1 MEAKSFISH
10 TEKGGTD
17 VGIII
22 QDQLIMPPLEMK
34 CFLSKNTIENG
45 EHIPQKILEF
55 LIKTDVLFLV
65 VESRVISSRWV
76 RWEYEFCKKRGI
88 RPIPIVFQRFIPK
101 INQIDWL
108 DSNDKFVMYTGNQ
121 GDLRNEVWNDIDD
134 SKIDLED
141 TAKERNS
148 IELEANSENQ
158 SYFEQEIVKVSGTV
172 KNSLIGTAFLH
183 IPYLKDEYPPIQT
196 KEITTSIIPDDD
208 GNFNFDFPLPVSPVP
223 TQIIQKWFIEI
234 KFDKKSI
241 LIPISICIENKG
253 KEISGDDTAVSPPSE
268 LPTGED
274 GIKEKIAFVSRGTF
288 DSIPKTINEKTIS
301 RDDKISDLLSLL
313 EENDRIVVTGDKGA
327 GKSSLMC
334 QAYEKISEKYTT
346 LFLRCD
352 DYLGIKN
359 YDELN
364 EFIIPEHDFLK
375 SINKISTETEKLVVI
390 FDSLDAISRNEKSMN
405 IFKYFLKMIWGTR
418 RVKTICSVRSYD
430 YEYSPSITQTDW
442 GKRYNLELL
451 TKEERD
457 HTLSELNNPQIS
469 DELKNILNNPLHL
482 KLLSLIL
489 QRSPDADFTK
499 IKDEIELYDEY
510 WNEYVEKLENA
521 EQIRNTLYGIAQEM
535 STKQRVSI
543 LYENLET
550 QNYLQEILSRNIV
563 FRETSTNQ
571 IRFFHHAFLDYVL
584 SKYILSKHEEFVD
597 YIAKDEYN
605 VFLRPTIIFALSML
619 SKRDSLQFV
628 KTLEKILHSDL
639 KYFWKISSLTSLAR
653 IEKFDSESL
662 SSIGDFL
669 SENIVLQRHFLIE
682 IQKQMNSFWFD
693 LWKNSFFVK
702 WASHNNPN
710 SWFIVNYIKSII
722 PMEKDHVSI
731 FKILQ
736 LLVSNSTHN
745 WTKRTAIQISSEI
758 TVENKVEWLTELSTN
773 FDSDI
778 RNGVVETLPN
788 LIESNPETVPEIFK
802 NLFTY
807 VERSDEKTQ
816 SVSYGTMGM
825 TSTKKQDN
833 HMVIWRAGE
842 LFPKLLSKNPE
853 QMIISAI
860 KVFEVLRKRELD
872 EYEGGV
878 IEDHGYVWFEGVS
891 FSDLR
896 DENKL
901 LNHIITYLQN
911 FDATEI
917 TKLIPI
923 FNSTKLATFRSI
935 LIDALVL
942 NKEIFINEIF
952 EQISNPVVY
961 EITTLKRS
969 IRSAIQNI
977 ISMLKEEKILKIL
990 ECIMNIKLT
999 ERELDDEDIKIL
1011 KRLQAEFLSEIP
1023 HELLKEEHIKILDIH
1038 SKSELKYSPSCEF
1051 KTEIGVP
1058 SDEVI
1063 YPKKNP
1069 EEIIAEKIGKELEY
1083 REKIDLLE
1091 SISKYF
1097 AKKTSEVDAEKF
1109 EAIKIFLI
1117 ANIDDEDPKDNAEFE
1132 DSSVITYYGTI
1143 RGLVARCLIQ
1153 LLYHSKDPSL
1163 VENIVKLSN
1172 DPINKVRGEISRAL
1186 NYLFFYDYDLTYSI
1200 TKRYSEDPDVLVQF
1214 FLLEVLRS
1222 IINKNSKHG
1231 IIIIRNLF
1239 STEPKNYRKIQGIEN
1254 FLLYLALYKKEED
1267 AKNLLN
1273 QIIDERLFTPEIRCN
1288 FPFTLKENYLF
1299 KDEFQDE
1306 SLDILYRLLD
1316 DPDNEVREKAAFFTL
1331 NSFEKDESVE
1341 NIKFV
1346 EKIIKHLDRISSEV
1360 ERRPWD
1366 PRLIEELVRFL
1377 DKFWNIIP
1385 EKTVDYLEKIT
1396 DEKIEGYSAYQ
1407 PVFADESVKILT
1419 GLFQYPLLSKDDR
1432 KRCLNILD
1440 KYAMAGWDR
1449 ALELLS
1455 SMERPD

>member
-1 MEAKSFISH
+1 MKAKGFISH
-10 TEKGGTD
+10 TEKGGTN

-22 QDQLIMPPLEMK
+22 QDQLASPPLEML
-34 CFLSKNTIENG
+34 CFLSKNTIKNG
-45 EHIPQKILEF
+45 NHIPEKIIDF
-55 LIKTDVLFLV
+55 LIKTDVLFIVIDPLV
-65 VESRVISSRWV
+65 SQSDWIK
-76 RWEYEFCKKRGI
+76 WEYEFCKKRGI
-88 RPIPIVFQRFIPK
+88 RIIPIVFERFTSK
-101 INQIDWL
+101 IKQIDWL
-108 DSNDKFVMYTGNQ
+108 DHYEKYVKYTNNE

-134 SKIDLED
+134 SKQDLED
-141 TAKERNS
+141 IANERNS
-148 IELEANSENQ
+148 VELTAHSEKE
-158 SYFEQEIVKVSGTV
+158 SYFSLEKIKILGNV
-172 KNSLIGTAFLH
+172 KNSLIGTAYLH
-183 IPYLKDEYPPIQT
+183 IPNLEKKYPPIIT
-196 KEITTSIIPDDD
+196 KEISISIKPDNNN
-208 GNFNFDFPLPVSPVP
+208 NFELEFTLPESPVF
-223 TQIIQKWFIEI
+223 TQAIQKWFIEI
-234 KFDKKSI
+234 RFDRKSI
-241 LIPISICIENKG
+241 LIPISIGVKDEG
-253 KEISGDDTAVSPPSE
+253 KQISDNDISSPPSE
-268 LPTGED
+268 SPTD
-274 GIKEKIAFVSRGTF
+274 KDDVKEKITVVSKGTF
-288 DSIPKTINEKTIS
+288 DSIPKTINGKTIS
-301 RDDKISDLLSLL
+301 RENKISDLLSLL

-346 LFLRCD
+346 IFLRCD
-352 DYLGIKN
+352 DYLGIEN

-364 EFIIPEHDFLK
+364 EFIIPEHNFLK

-405 IFKYFLKMIWGTR
+405 IFKYFLKMIWGTG

-430 YEYSPSITQTDW
+430 YEYSSSITQTDW

-457 HTLSELNNPQIS
+457 HALSELDNPHIS

-535 STKQRVSI
+535 STKQRI
-543 LYENLET
+543 AMLYENLDIQE
-550 QNYLQEILSRNIV
+550 YLQEILSRNIV

-584 SKYILSKHEEFVD
+584 SKYILTKHEEFVD
-597 YIAKDEYN
+597 YIVKDEYN
-605 VFLRPTIIFALSML
+605 VFLRPTIVFALSML
-619 SKRDSLQFV
+619 SKRDSSQFV

-662 SSIGDFL
+662 SSIGSFL

-682 IQKQMNSFWFD
+682 IQKQMNSFWFN
-693 LWKNSFFVK
+693 LWKNSFFVN

-710 SWFIVNYIKSII
+710 SWFIVNYIKSLI
-722 PMEKDHVSI
+722 PIEEDHESV

-745 WTKRTAIQISSEI
+745 WTKRTSIQISSEI

-773 FDSDI
+773 VDTDI

-807 VERSDEKTQ
+807 VEKSDEKTQ

-860 KVFEVLRKRELD
+860 KVFEVLRKKELE
-872 EYEGGV
+872 EYVGDV
-878 IEDHGYVWFEGVS
+878 IEDHGCVWFEGVS
-891 FSDLR
+891 FSDLH

-901 LNHIITYLQN
+901 LNHIIAHLQN
-911 FDATEI
+911 SDAVEI
-917 TKLIPI
+917 TKSIPI

-942 NKEIFINEIF
+942 NKDVFVNEIF
-952 EQISNPVVY
+952 KQISNPVVY
-961 EITTLKRS
+961 EIITLKRS
-969 IRSAIQNI
+969 IRSAIKNI
-977 ISMLKEEKILKIL
+977 ISMLKEEEVSKIL

-1023 HELLKEEHIKILDIH
+1023 QELLKEEHIEILDMH
-1038 SKSELKYSPSCEF
+1038 SKSELKYSPSFEF

-1058 SDEVI
+1058 SDEI
-1063 YPKKNP
+1063 IPPKKTS
-1069 EEIIAEKIGKELEY
+1069 EEIIVEKIGKELEH
-1083 REKIDLLE
+1083 REKIELLE
-1091 SISKYF
+1091 AISKYF
-1097 AKKTSEVDAEKF
+1097 AKKTSEIDSEKF
-1109 EAIKIFLI
+1109 ESIKTFLI
-1117 ANIDDEDPKDNAEFE
+1117 ANTDDEDPNDNAEFE
-1132 DSSVITYYGTI
+1132 DSSMITYYGTI

-1153 LLYHSKDPSL
+1153 LLYHSKDSSL

-1172 DPINKVRGEISRAL
+1172 DRINKVRGEVSRAL

-1200 TKRYSEDPDVLVQF
+1200 TKQYSEDPDVLVQF

-1231 IIIIRNLF
+1231 ILIIKNLF

-1254 FLLYLALYKKEED
+1254 FLLYLALYKKEEE
-1267 AKNLLN
+1267 AKNFLN
-1273 QIIDERLFTPEIRCN
+1273 QIIDERLFIPEIRCN

-1331 NSFEKDESVE
+1331 NSFEKDESTE

-1346 EKIIKHLDRISSEV
+1346 NKIVKHLDRISSEV

-1366 PRLIEELVRFL
+1366 PRLIEGLVRFL
-1377 DKFWNIIP
+1377 EKFWNIIP

-1419 GLFQYPLLSKDDR
+1419 GLFQYPALSKENR

-1440 KYAMAGWDR
+1440 KYAMAGWDQ